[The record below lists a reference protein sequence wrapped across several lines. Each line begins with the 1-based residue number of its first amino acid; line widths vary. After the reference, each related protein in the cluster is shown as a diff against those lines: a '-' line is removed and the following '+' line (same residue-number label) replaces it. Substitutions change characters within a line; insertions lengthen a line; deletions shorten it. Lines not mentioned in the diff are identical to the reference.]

1 MVWHVSISFSFGG
14 EEVAD
19 FQKKR
24 LSPIDL
30 YVCMSL
36 TTTLYRNSRILRR
49 YHRKTIKARD
59 LKFCI
64 SPRLILKAKSTKF
77 QVQTPSG
84 RWFFRYPFFNF
95 YTIVYNSAGKFST
108 TLKTF
113 SSGRVLRLSIEQGAS
128 PPVIWSR
135 GAAPPSSRGLRPREE
150 GVFPRSRLPAL

>member
-1 MVWHVSISFSFGG
+1 M
-14 EEVAD
+14 
-19 FQKKR
+19 
-24 LSPIDL
+24 

-113 SSGRVLRLSIEQGAS
+113 SSGHVFRLSNEQGAS
-128 PPVIWSR
+128 PPVLWSR
-135 GAAPPSSRGLRPREE
+135 GASPPSSRGLRPREE
-150 GVFPRSRLPAL
+150 ERVFFPRSRLPAL